1 MKMSPEINELAS
13 ALVEYQKV
21 KQPARFDS
29 EAKATASR
37 SYKYASLGSVDDT
50 ANPMTDFGLSYSMF
64 PVSDGWYI
72 GVDVIL
78 MHTSGQWLSERFTFP
93 MNPEAFNPA
102 QEAGK
107 IITYARRYALSSILG
122 ITADEDVDAGEG
134 QQKKVS
140 QPSEARTKEAEVTA
154 ESLIKTYWN
163 PLAKLA
169 EKMNIEYEPLP
180 PDPTLDEVKK
190 AYMELQDKV
199 EGAK

>member
-1 MKMSPEINELAS
+1 MKMSPEINELAN
-13 ALVEYQKV
+13 ALCEFQKV
-21 KQPARFDS
+21 KQPAKFDS
-29 EAKATASR
+29 EAMASKTR

-78 MHTSGQWLSERFTFP
+78 MHTSGQWLSERFMFP
-93 MNPEAFNPA
+93 MSSDAYNPA

-107 IITYARRYALSSILG
+107 IITYARRYALSAILG

-134 QQKKVS
+134 QQNKVETTSKK
-140 QPSEARTKEAEVTA
+140 KDDDVTA

-169 EKMNIEYEPLP
+169 EKMKIEFEPLP
-180 PDPTLDEVKK
+180 PNPTVDEVKN
-190 AYMELQDKV
+190 AYFELQDKI

>member
-1 MKMSPEINELAS
+1 MKMSPEINELAN
-13 ALVEYQKV
+13 ALCEFQKV
-21 KQPARFDS
+21 KQPAKFDS
-29 EAKATASR
+29 EAMASKTR

-78 MHTSGQWLSERFTFP
+78 MHTSGQWLSERFMFP
-93 MNPEAFNPA
+93 MSSDAYNPA

-107 IITYARRYALSSILG
+107 IITYARRYALSAILG

-134 QQKKVS
+134 RKTETVQKQVEEEEIT
-140 QPSEARTKEAEVTA
+140 PD
-154 ESLIKTYWN
+154 SLIKTYWN

-169 EKMNIEYEPLP
+169 EKMKIEYEPLP
-180 PDPTLDEVKK
+180 PNPTVDEVKR
-190 AYMELQDKV
+190 AYIELQDKV